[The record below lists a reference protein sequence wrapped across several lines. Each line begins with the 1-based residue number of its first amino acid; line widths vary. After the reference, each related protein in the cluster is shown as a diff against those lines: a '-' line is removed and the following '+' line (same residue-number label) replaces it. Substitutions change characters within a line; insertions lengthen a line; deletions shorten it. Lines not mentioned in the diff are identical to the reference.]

1 MKAWFGER
9 MKNGE
14 IRPIPLRHVRRAAG
28 EVRGLTILTVNG
40 VDGKKARLPAVVSD
54 ADILGM
60 IRVLQKRGFRN
71 PVFVSDRVY
80 RLEGK
85 EIAAEPPVDA
95 VKSYPVEHGIAP
107 LKQKKTLGM
116 KGCAQCHD
124 DAAPFFSKMQLKNPR
139 GFLKDD
145 YPNLKE
151 PNAAPQMSEWGL
163 TRVPHHE

>member
-1 MKAWFGER
+1 MT
-9 MKNGE
+9 
-14 IRPIPLRHVRRAAG
+14 V
-28 EVRGLTILTVNG
+28 LTVNG

-80 RLEGK
+80 RLEGNG
-85 EIAAEPPVDA
+85 IAAAPLTDA
-95 VKSYPVEHGIAP
+95 VKSYPVEHGITP
-107 LKQKKTLGM
+107 LKQKMTLGV

-163 TRVPHHE
+163 TRVPSY